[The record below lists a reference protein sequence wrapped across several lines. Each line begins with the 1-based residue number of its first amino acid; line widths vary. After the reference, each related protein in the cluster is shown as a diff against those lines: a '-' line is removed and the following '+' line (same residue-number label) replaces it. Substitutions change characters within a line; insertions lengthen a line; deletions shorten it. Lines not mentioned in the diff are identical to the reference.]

1 MAFVKLENNQPV
13 EWPVQD
19 WQIRLQ
25 YPETS
30 LPEYLTPEVVAP
42 LGYAPFV
49 YEGYPPEYDPQWE
62 NIEEIA
68 PILKEDGKYHQS
80 YKITEKYTPE
90 EKKAI
95 QDEQARQSN
104 KSRAEQLLQETDW
117 TATVDINNPQF
128 SNPYLGN
135 QDAFL
140 AYRSQVRQ
148 IAINPPV
155 IVEVWPTKPDEVWV
169 SV

>member
-1 MAFVKLENNQPV
+1 MYVKQVNLVPV
-13 EWPVQD
+13 EWPID
-19 WQIRLQ
+19 AYQIRAA
-25 YPETS
+25 YPNQS
-30 LPEYLTPEVVAP
+30 LPEYISDELSFE
-42 LGYAPFV
+42 LGYGPFV
-49 YEGYPPEYDPQWE
+49 FNGYPPEYDAQWQ
-62 NIEEIA
+62 NIEEIP
-68 PILKEDGKYHQS
+68 PILIDGKYQQS

-90 EKKAI
+90 EKKAM
-95 QDEQARQSN
+95 QDQMARDAN
-104 KSRAEQLLQETDW
+104 KSQAQSLLQETDW
-117 TATVDINNPQF
+117 TATVDISNPQF